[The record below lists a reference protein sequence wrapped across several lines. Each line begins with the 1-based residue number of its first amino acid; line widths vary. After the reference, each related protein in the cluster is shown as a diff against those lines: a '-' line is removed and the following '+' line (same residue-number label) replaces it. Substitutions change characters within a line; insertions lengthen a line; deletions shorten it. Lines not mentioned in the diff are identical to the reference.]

1 MEAKMKL
8 TRRQLRKLIN
18 EAVYGTGKRGY
29 AKRPATIAYFYGY
42 AGQLLIHVRTSTTSP
57 FSSRIIGDIEIML
70 GGLVDEIAM
79 LQAHAIAKV
88 AEITGSK
95 LDKPFLEARAIAEEA
110 RDNVS
115 FKIRESFGDAYAHL
129 LKLAYMGNDV
139 LGTRR
144 QLRRLIN
151 EAKHSA
157 DTQSILEAH
166 ATISYFY
173 GYVAQLLAH
182 AKTADY
188 PHEFSRMIGHIDI
201 LLSGLLEKAGILRIR
216 AGAKVTDITG
226 TRLRTG
232 REFRSLM
239 QEAKDNASL
248 KISQSFGDAY
258 AHLLTLAYDGNN
270 VLGTMALVDA
280 AHIISPE
287 LLWFDDQQIID
298 RIEDRLDGIKI
309 HLQFDEYLNAMDSLK

>member
-1 MEAKMKL
+1 MEVKMK
-8 TRRQLRKLIN
+8 I
-18 EAVYGTGKRGY
+18 
-29 AKRPATIAYFYGY
+29 
-42 AGQLLIHVRTSTTSP
+42 
-57 FSSRIIGDIEIML
+57 
-70 GGLVDEIAM
+70 
-79 LQAHAIAKV
+79 
-88 AEITGSK
+88 
-95 LDKPFLEARAIAEEA
+95 
-110 RDNVS
+110 
-115 FKIRESFGDAYAHL
+115 
-129 LKLAYMGNDV
+129 
-139 LGTRR
+139 TRR

-309 HLQFDEYLNAMDSLK
+309 HLQFDEYLNAMDSLI